1 MMRIDSVWR
10 DGDGSD
16 KVGACEVRAADA
28 VAPAGRTN
36 RVDGP
41 GRKRR
46 AESRTRTDAS
56 CPSGRVRVRSLTAR
70 RLAAWVLAAFVA
82 FLAVPAYGQTEISSD
97 WPLIPSGLNVGAEF
111 RLMFMGKNKRAA
123 DSTDIAVYD
132 AYVQGRI
139 AAIGHAAIKAY
150 ASHFKVLG
158 STATVNARTHTG
170 TTGTGGVPIYWLN
183 GQKVADNYGDFYDG
197 SWTSALSA
205 RLEDGTAIAQ
215 DRRNQVI
222 CTGTADDGTTDQPLG
237 AASCTATTIGDTDH
251 TLSGTTHL
259 STAESRYLVLSGV
272 FRVGNFTT
280 PPIPV
285 VESVAVTSDPG
296 SDGEYVKD
304 DAIKVTVTF
313 SEAVAVTGTPKI
325 KMRLVD
331 GATPV
336 KPRYVAADST
346 ATALVFSYTVKAT
359 DYSHD
364 GVIFP
369 RNGIVLGNGGAIKN
383 QAGAAVDADLDYAA
397 IGARSG
403 HKIHVRPEVD
413 SVTVAST
420 PASGTSYATGETI
433 RIDLTFDK
441 AVRVFT
447 DFGTPE
453 VWFVMDASNRARR
466 EAAYATTVGDHVVR
480 FDYVVQAGDQ
490 DQDGI
495 SFMNNA
501 IVWNDGAIIRKE
513 HGSVD
518 DLDELKTLRVYEYGG
533 STSTYAQTGHR
544 VNAAVSTDA
553 TLYDLILDDGNGADT
568 PMNPVFALTTTSYTA
583 SVANAVD
590 EITIVPTV
598 YEIHATVAYL
608 DASDATLTDADA
620 NKNGFQ
626 APLSVGANTIKVK
639 VTAEDDFTT
648 LTYTITVTRGAAST
662 DATLSSLALTD
673 AANGNTIV
681 LTPGGNRTYTTSVIN
696 SVDEITVLPT
706 VNESNA
712 TVAYLNASDTAL
724 TDADV
729 AKDDFQVALAAGA
742 NTVKVKVTAEDEV
755 TTETYTVVVT
765 RAALV
770 PGQVPGVMIT
780 PGTGQL
786 AVAWE
791 AVTNADGYKVQW
803 KAGAETFADAATAGR
818 EAIVSSGSTTSHT
831 ITGLTNGTAYDVQV
845 IATRTNAADE
855 TPSAPASGTP
865 VAAPGRVTG
874 VKVTPGTGRLKVVWN
889 AVTNADGYKVQ
900 WKSGAETFADAAANS
915 REATV
920 TSGSTRSHTIT
931 GLANGTAYDVQ
942 VIATRTNADDGTPS
956 APATD
961 TPSPRARITGV
972 AFTNVPSNNVYNLGD
987 TIEVS
992 ITFNTAVEVTG
1003 TPKVQMYFVDKHKFY
1018 EYANYAAA
1026 SSTNR
1031 VLVFKRLVT
1040 GDDDNE
1046 STVRVIPDGLKLN
1059 GGTIRIKGTTVNA
1072 DIAHAGTQTDP
1083 DIDTQW
1089 LEGIAVTS
1097 APAVPETV
1105 TGNPVYG
1112 PGEKIQFKV
1121 TFKNAVDVDQT
1132 DGALKLKFR
1141 SGSATATYAADYESG
1156 TGTKY
1161 LVFAWTV
1168 PANIPDDGAGLVVPA
1183 NVQEHG
1189 HGFHTSQGLVLNGG
1203 TIKSTGGIAVN
1214 IRHGQYDTDSRVDT
1228 TAPVL
1233 AAGADGATVDG
1244 TALVLTF
1251 QNLDDDNSSD
1261 HLDEASVPA
1270 PADFAVTVA
1279 GAART
1284 VSSVNVGGAAV
1295 TLTLASSVNHAET
1308 VTVGYTPG
1316 TNRIRDRW
1324 GNEAAQISSRTVR
1337 NDNPEPLLSIQTAT
1351 AGEGD
1356 GTAGFTV
1363 ELGAVSGAQVT
1374 VDYATT
1380 AGTATAGSDY
1390 TAASGTLT
1398 FAPGETSKSISVT
1411 IADDDVDEG
1420 NETFTVTLSNAVN
1433 ASIGQ
1438 ATATGTIT
1446 DDDETVA
1453 TSTQTTPLASALVST
1468 IGQARAGA
1476 ATVGNI
1482 DTATFAQAQQFTTGD
1497 DENGYTIS
1505 EIVAKLEAVGSN
1517 ASPRVSIFNDSSG
1530 RPGSSLYVLT
1540 NPASLAN
1547 GSNTFTT
1554 PANATLAQATNYWV
1568 VFENTATGVTAGDRY
1583 DIGRTTTYNGN
1594 EDAGTA
1600 SGWSI
1605 ANLHYLRDSDEWQL
1619 GWSRDGIAHGH
1630 RGHGQRLC
1638 RRGDGPGD
1646 GERTDL
1652 DDDVDGRG
1660 ARRVPG
1666 ILLGRQSRCRIGV
1679 QPFVRLRIGLRGS
1692 DSRCILRRCGLQ
1704 GTEPRGEFI
1713 RISAGM
1719 GRHDPAAERRHAC
1732 GEPIHLESRMA
1743 RRPRS
1748 FAERVLLCEHIAR
1761 ERHGYRVPAN
1771 LRADVSGDDD
1781 YWWVCSRAGC
1791 SQQQI
1796 TVPLTAALSNV
1807 PAEHDGANRFTF
1819 TLTFSEDV
1827 TGLSYQTLRDHAFT
1841 VTGGTMTKAKR
1852 VTRGS
1857 DQTWTMEVE
1866 PSGNSAVTVTL
1877 PATTDCAAS
1886 GAICTNDDHQLSNAV
1901 AATIHGPVGISVAD
1915 TTVTEGANAQLDF
1928 VVSLSRA
1935 AASPVTVDYLTRDGT
1950 AIAGQDFTDTSGT
1963 VTFAAGETSKTIAVP
1978 VLDDVHDEGSETMKL
1993 KLSTASGAQITDRK
2007 AIGTITNSDPLQ
2019 RAWLSRFGR
2028 SVGTHVTDAVGD
2040 RLRDT
2045 QGQSYMTIAG
2055 QNIPLGKDSQASSK
2069 DMQASSKDTL
2079 VQSFT
2084 NLDAGVVGDPYAGG
2098 TQKMNLREILQGSSF
2113 RLNMGADGGSGSHL
2127 TAWGRFAGTAFS
2139 GRDGD
2144 LSLDGDVFTGTVGID
2159 GTWGRVLAGL
2169 AVAHSRGD
2177 GTYSGVGERGQG
2189 ALENT
2194 LTSLHP
2200 YLQYAITDRLNVWGM
2215 VGYGW
2220 GALDLTLETGKT
2232 METDTRLLMGAVG
2245 GRGVLLSAHE
2255 TGGFELATRSDVMF
2269 TNTESDAVA
2278 GVDGKLVASE
2288 GEAHRLRVVLEGSR
2302 AMAFAEGRSLTPT
2315 LEVGLRHDWGDAET
2329 GFGLEVGG
2337 RVQYADPRL
2346 GLTVEGTVRGLL
2358 AHEDSDYQEWGASAN
2373 VRLAPGMNGP
2383 WAWPSRLIP
2392 RGARPPVAW
2401 MASGP
2406 DRPRRAW
2413 PPQTEGRKPDV

>member
-1 MMRIDSVWR
+1 MRIDSVWR
-10 DGDGSD
+10 DGDGND

-111 RLMFMGKNKRAA
+111 RLLFMGKNKRAA

-237 AASCTATTIGDTDH
+237 AASCTATTIGDTAH

-533 STSTYAQTGHR
+533 STSTYAQTSHR

-742 NTVKVKVTAEDEV
+742 NTVKVTVTAEDEV

-874 VKVTPGTGRLKVVWN
+874 VKVTPGTGRLKVDWN

-1530 RPGSSLYVLT
+1530 SPGSSLYVLT

-1547 GSNTFTT
+1547 GSNTFTA

-1605 ANLHYLRDSDEWQL
+1605 ADLHYLRTQTNGSWGGHVTVLLMAIGGTASGSADAATGQVTVSEQIWTTTL
-1619 GWSRDGIAHGH
+1619 TVEARDGF
-1630 RGHGQRLC
+1630 RGYSLVANPDAGSVSNRLFDY
-1638 RRGDGPGD
+1638 GSAYEVLILVAYSDG
-1646 GERTDL
+1646 
-1652 DDDVDGRG
+1652 VVF
-1660 ARRVPG
+1660 RV
-1666 ILLGRQSRCRIGV
+1666 RN
-1679 QPFVRLRIGLRGS
+1679 
-1692 DSRCILRRCGLQ
+1692 
-1704 GTEPRGEFI
+1704 RGENL
-1713 RISAGM
+1713 SELVLEWAGTTL
-1719 GRHDPAAERRHAC
+1719 PLNAAT
-1732 GEPIHLESRMA
+1732 
-1743 RRPRS
+1743 
-1748 FAERVLLCEHIAR
+1748 
-1761 ERHGYRVPAN
+1761 
-1771 LRADVSGDDD
+1771 
-1781 YWWVCSRAGC
+1781 RAGNQYTW
-1791 SQQQI
+1791 SPAWLDAHAASLNASSYASTLPENGTG
-1796 TVPLTAALSNV
+1796 TVCLRT
-1807 PAEHDGANRFTF
+1807 
-1819 TLTFSEDV
+1819 SE
-1827 TGLSYQTLRDHAFT
+1827 QTC
-1841 VTGGTMTKAKR
+1841 
-1852 VTRGS
+1852 
-1857 DQTWTMEVE
+1857 
-1866 PSGNSAVTVTL
+1866 
-1877 PATTDCAAS
+1877 PATTITGGS
-1886 GAICTNDDHQLSNAV
+1886 AV
-1901 AATIHGPVGISVAD
+1901 VP
-1915 TTVTEGANAQLDF
+1915 
-1928 VVSLSRA
+1928 A
-1935 AASPVTVDYLTRDGT
+1935 AASEHGP
-1950 AIAGQDFTDTSGT
+1950 
-1963 VTFAAGETSKTIAVP
+1963 
-1978 VLDDVHDEGSETMKL
+1978 
-1993 KLSTASGAQITDRK
+1993 
-2007 AIGTITNSDPLQ
+2007 
-2019 RAWLSRFGR
+2019 
-2028 SVGTHVTDAVGD
+2028 
-2040 RLRDT
+2040 
-2045 QGQSYMTIAG
+2045 
-2055 QNIPLGKDSQASSK
+2055 
-2069 DMQASSKDTL
+2069 
-2079 VQSFT
+2079 
-2084 NLDAGVVGDPYAGG
+2084 
-2098 TQKMNLREILQGSSF
+2098 
-2113 RLNMGADGGSGSHL
+2113 ADGGVVEC
-2127 TAWGRFAGTAFS
+2127 AG
-2139 GRDGD
+2139 
-2144 LSLDGDVFTGTVGID
+2144 
-2159 GTWGRVLAGL
+2159 
-2169 AVAHSRGD
+2169 
-2177 GTYSGVGERGQG
+2177 
-2189 ALENT
+2189 
-2194 LTSLHP
+2194 
-2200 YLQYAITDRLNVWGM
+2200 
-2215 VGYGW
+2215 
-2220 GALDLTLETGKT
+2220 
-2232 METDTRLLMGAVG
+2232 
-2245 GRGVLLSAHE
+2245 
-2255 TGGFELATRSDVMF
+2255 
-2269 TNTESDAVA
+2269 
-2278 GVDGKLVASE
+2278 
-2288 GEAHRLRVVLEGSR
+2288 
-2302 AMAFAEGRSLTPT
+2302 
-2315 LEVGLRHDWGDAET
+2315 
-2329 GFGLEVGG
+2329 
-2337 RVQYADPRL
+2337 
-2346 GLTVEGTVRGLL
+2346 
-2358 AHEDSDYQEWGASAN
+2358 
-2373 VRLAPGMNGP
+2373 
-2383 WAWPSRLIP
+2383 
-2392 RGARPPVAW
+2392 
-2401 MASGP
+2401 
-2406 DRPRRAW
+2406 
-2413 PPQTEGRKPDV
+2413 